1 MVARPPASRPGSI
14 GRASPCLV
22 CLDSVG
28 VRLKLG
34 VHGAEQSP
42 DGRTHSL
49 VAHVN
54 DHRDCGED
62 QRVFRHR
69 LTPRVLVSPHIQLSD
84 QVSLPCPPSVY
95 SVKRTNRENKYV
107 YAPFNTLL
115 IVDKLLIMFQAL
127 DGPVGPR
134 P

>member
-34 VHGAEQSP
+34 VHSAEQSP

-69 LTPRVLVSPHIQLSD
+69 LTPRVLVSRHIQLSD
-84 QVSLPCPPSVY
+84 QVHCRVLRPFTSSKEPTAKTNMFTRPLIPYSL
-95 SVKRTNRENKYV
+95 
-107 YAPFNTLL
+107 
-115 IVDKLLIMFQAL
+115 
-127 DGPVGPR
+127 
-134 P
+134 